1 MKLIIERAA
10 LLRIL
15 SHANGVV
22 EKRNTI
28 PILANVKLVAENNTL
43 SLTATD
49 LEIAIVEQAP
59 ADVLQA
65 GQTTAPAQMLFDIAR
80 NLPDGSQ
87 VELTFNADDGRLTV
101 RSSRS
106 TFALSCLP
114 TEDFPVMSEG
124 DLPHAFRIGREDLG
138 RLFDK
143 TRFAISTEETRYYLN
158 GVYLHPIAA
167 DDPTGSGTPVMR
179 AVATD
184 GHRLARA
191 EIALPEGA
199 AEAPGVIVPRKTVQE
214 VLKLLDESGGAVDIS
229 LSDSKIRFAIGEMV
243 LTSKLIDGTFPDY
256 QRVIPSGNERR
267 LEVDCETF
275 SRAVNRVSIISSEKS
290 RAVKLAMASDTLVLS
305 ANSPDAGSATDE
317 VPVTYQGGEP
327 MEIGFNSRYL
337 LDITQQIEGET
348 ARFELADAASPTIIR
363 DAGDESALYVLMPMR
378 V

>member
-59 ADVLQA
+59 ADVLQS
-65 GQTTAPAQMLFDIAR
+65 GMTTAPAQTLYDIAR

-87 VELTFNADDGRLTV
+87 VELTFNGDDGRLTV
-101 RSSRS
+101 RSGRS

-124 DLPHAFRIGREDLG
+124 ELPHAFRLSREDLG
-138 RLFDK
+138 GLFDK

-158 GVYLHPIAA
+158 GVYLHPVSAEDAGGAA
-167 DDPTGSGTPVMR
+167 VLR

-191 EIALPEGA
+191 EIALPDGA
-199 AEAPGVIVPRKTVQE
+199 AGAPGVIVPRKTVQE

-267 LEVDCETF
+267 MEVDCETF
-275 SRAVNRVSIISSEKS
+275 SKAVGRVSIISSEKS
-290 RAVKLAMASDTLVLS
+290 RAVKLAMAADTLVLS

-317 VPVTYQGGEP
+317 VPVAYQGGEP

-337 LDITQQIEGET
+337 LDITQQIAGET